1 MRLIRMP
8 VNAAHKSLLS
18 PIRNKDLSTPDFP
31 APAANIGAGKNLSD
45 TSVSGCILRA
55 MSPLCPPPGF
65 PPHLAVIWPL
75 IWAQILVLRAMVR
88 AAYGKG
94 TPYRWSVTPW
104 GLAFIVSIHLQPG
117 QKLAVLKS
125 PVHSN
130 IRIAAALDGRALTPA
145 YARNPL
151 IGAHPGESCEGNS
164 ERTAF
169 APEQAQAQAPGFCSQ
184 TLSLNLPLPE
194 T

>member
-1 MRLIRMP
+1 
-8 VNAAHKSLLS
+8 
-18 PIRNKDLSTPDFP
+18 
-31 APAANIGAGKNLSD
+31 
-45 TSVSGCILRA
+45 

-104 GLAFIVSIHLQPG
+104 GLAFIVSIHLAPG

-130 IRIAAALDGRALTPA
+130 IRIAAALDGRAFSPD

-151 IGAHPGESCEGNS
+151 IGAHPEAG
-164 ERTAF
+164 RDPAF
-169 APEQAQAQAPGFCSQ
+169 ARLALAALGPGFRRGERQSW
-184 TLSLNLPLPE
+184 NVPLPD